1 MPLSLKLPE
10 KDAKLADF
18 VELRP
23 KAVRDWLAALPN
35 HHPLDAGRQILD
47 ALASCNRV
55 EVDPE
60 ERIKLL
66 DEYQSALALLAG
78 GFEEIYL
85 SQGLPL
91 RDKARQAALL
101 ARSLW
106 QELADGYKVA
116 LIERLEKRFVFGGN
130 KLAPQLVHQII
141 AIYYRLYQICCRVSM
156 AMPEGVWLEVHSLF
170 RFGVEHRYLDET
182 RGEPDG
188 PTTSIYYKR
197 LLLLSLADPL
207 RFAPA
212 EQARVIDVVDNYGHY
227 AHFQPVVQQ
236 QAMAAGFF
244 LVRLD
249 ADEAP
254 HYIGNRAVD
263 DYQGTAMLVDTID
276 LGKKLHRVLA
286 GLEAK
291 APTAGDRV
299 KLLLWMDTVRRLIK
313 QWSIAPKRV
322 FQRIRNDAT
331 VELCHGLRAAAQS
344 QRHGL
349 PPFGNG
355 HFANAG
361 LEGMPQGAS
370 WRVINESPGGYA
382 VTTREATPGRLHA
395 GDMVGLRPEG
405 DGAWMV
411 ASIRWLQQCED
422 GAIEMGLQILAA
434 RAEVVLLRPA
444 VGLVDAQYEPALLLP
459 EITTLR
465 QPPMIATIK
474 GHYAP
479 LRELS
484 LLAESGP
491 RTVRAAKLVEQQM
504 GYDLF
509 EYTED

>member
-1 MPLSLKLPE
+1 MSLSLKLPE
-10 KDAKLADF
+10 KDPKLADF

-35 HHPLDAGRQILD
+35 HHPMDAGRQILD

-60 ERIKLL
+60 ERVKLL
-66 DEYQSALALLAG
+66 DEYHSALALLAG
-78 GFEEIYL
+78 GFEELYL

-106 QELADGYKVA
+106 LELADGYKVA
-116 LIERLEKRFVFGGN
+116 LVERLEKRFVFGGS
-130 KLAPQLVHQII
+130 KLAPQLLHQII
-141 AIYYRLYQICCRVSM
+141 AIHYRLFQISCRVSM
-156 AMPEGVWLEVHSLF
+156 VMPEGVWLETHRLF
-170 RFGVEHRYLDET
+170 RHGVEQRWLEET
-182 RGEPDG
+182 RGEPG
-188 PTTSIYYKR
+188 APTTSIYYKR

-207 RFAPA
+207 RFAPD
-212 EQARVIDVVDNYGHY
+212 EQARLIDVVDNYAHY

-236 QAMAAGFF
+236 QASAAGFF

-249 ADEAP
+249 VDEAP
-254 HYIGNRAVD
+254 NYIGRAVD

-291 APTAGDRV
+291 APTAGDRA
-299 KLLLWMDTVRRLIK
+299 KLMAWMDTVRRLIK

-322 FQRIRNDAT
+322 FQRIRNDAS

-344 QRHGL
+344 QRHNL
-349 PPFGNG
+349 PPFGDG
-355 HFANAG
+355 HYASAG
-361 LEGMPQGAS
+361 LDGMPYSAP

-382 VTTREATPGRLHA
+382 VTTRDAPPERLHA

-405 DGAWMV
+405 SGPWMV
-411 ASIRWLQQCED
+411 AAIRWLQQCED

-434 RAEVVLLRPA
+434 RADVVLLRPT

-465 QPPMIATIK
+465 QPPLLATIK

-484 LLAESGP
+484 LLTESGP

-509 EYTED
+509 EYTDS